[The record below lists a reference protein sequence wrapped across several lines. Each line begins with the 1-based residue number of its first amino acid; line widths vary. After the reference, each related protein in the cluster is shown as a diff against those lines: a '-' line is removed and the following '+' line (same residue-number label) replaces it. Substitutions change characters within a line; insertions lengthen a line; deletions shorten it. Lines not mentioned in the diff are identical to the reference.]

1 VSVELGVLGP
11 VELVREGDRVALG
24 GPKQRL
30 ALGLLTA
37 WRGRIVPV
45 DDLIDGIWPEGPP
58 VWPRKTVQVY
68 VTRLRRALGSYAEAI
83 RSEAAGYRLD
93 PAVVPVD
100 ADAFERDLRA
110 AASETRVDGA
120 IGCLRAALG
129 RWRGDAFAD
138 LRDCAAIV
146 PSAVQLDARRLEAMY
161 QLFDR
166 EVQLRPREVLA
177 ELQRAVEAN
186 PLHEGFVA
194 QLMTAQYRSGRQ
206 TDALATYQRLRR
218 RLIESG
224 LDAGRGV
231 RELEARILRHEI
243 DVAPRPAGAG
253 PERQRRRVTVVA
265 AEVTVESIEGIP
277 VDPEEELVLG
287 APVRR
292 AVKGRLVERGGI
304 VLAEV
309 GGELSA
315 CFGYPSTED
324 STERAVTAALA
335 ARDVAAVADTRVT
348 IRIGAD
354 TGVVIVEN
362 ARHGEG
368 DQGELTGVVG
378 PLLGSAAHL
387 RALADPGEVCLGA
400 ATAAAVEGRFV
411 VDRRDAA
418 TAIAVRALDQ
428 HPLWCGAEGLL
439 GRSRDLVAMAAIAE
453 RADSRLCAVLVA
465 GPPGVGKSALVEA
478 FVGGLDGSWS
488 TVRLHCDPR
497 QSTMPLQPFRRP
509 FPDLFNGD
517 SEPSARRIIR
527 ALQQRWAGRRPVL
540 VVEDVHAA
548 DPSTRETLDELP
560 DWLPGGLL
568 VMTSRSSSPLELHGD
583 VVPCVV
589 LGPLER
595 TTARALARARAGSWR
610 LRIHVLNEIA
620 DRSAGLPL
628 HVLALTDAAVD
639 QRAVSPGDPKA
650 QGTVPES
657 LYDSLMAQL
666 DRLGPDRAL
675 AQRCAVVGDPF
686 FSDDLAVV
694 SDEGFDGAGDRLA
707 TLVDAGVL
715 VIEDGHYRFAHALL
729 AQAAYDSLLNAD
741 RAALHARIAE
751 ALPAAVATSEPERL
765 AYHLEASGRRF
776 DGAVAWQR
784 ASGRA
789 IGHARFKEA
798 QHHARRAVALFDEI
812 EPAGWTDGGDSRHR
826 ALINLAISLSTT
838 SHGSTELAAVIKD
851 ACRSGAGDGEL
862 LAAPPIRVIDIINRQ
877 ALGDFRGATDVAQ
890 RLLDDAHCGK
900 SEQAIAI
907 AHHFLGATLVWRG
920 ALPEGTTE
928 LRLAAAHLDDIEG
941 SPTAIRLTVPLWT
954 MLALAAAIGDRR
966 DEADRMFE
974 RARSKLTPGDA
985 YRQCMLGSMVAIVD
999 QLAGRAGK
1007 VRHDMEPVWSM
1018 ATELGSDFWVTW
1030 SQVLLGW
1037 AIADEDGPSGVAMMV
1052 EAVDASAT
1060 RQIMP
1065 YANLLL
1071 GSRLCEHGDVAD
1083 GLARLAAGVALA
1095 GKTGEELWL
1104 PPLQLE
1110 RARWLHVEGDVDA
1123 AAAARADAMVRA
1135 TTMGAT
1141 CPSYG
1146 PPRMMSKPSRAS
1158 ASSRPTRPAPARS
1171 GSLLRPDD
1179 ALS

>member
-11 VELVREGDRVALG
+11 VELVREGGSVALG

-37 WRGRIVPV
+37 WRGRMVPV

-58 VWPRKTVQVY
+58 VRPRKTVQVY
-68 VTRLRRALGSYAEAI
+68 VTRLRRAFGSYAEAI
-83 RSEAAGYRLD
+83 HSEAAGYRLD

-100 ADAFERDLRA
+100 ADAFECDLRA

-120 IGCLRAALG
+120 IGHLRAALG
-129 RWRGDAFAD
+129 RWRGDAFVD

-161 QLFDR
+161 ELFDR
-166 EVQLRPREVLA
+166 EVQVRPREVLA
-177 ELQRAVEAN
+177 ELERAVEAN

-206 TDALATYQRLRR
+206 SDAVATYQRLRR

-224 LDAGRGV
+224 LEAGPGI

-243 DVAPRPAGAG
+243 DVAPRRPGVRA
-253 PERQRRRVTVVA
+253 ERQRRRVTVVA
-265 AEVTVESIEGIP
+265 VEVAVDSIGGIP
-277 VDPEEELVLG
+277 VDPEEELVLA

-292 AVKGRLVERGGI
+292 AVKGRIVERGGI

-309 GGELSA
+309 GGELSV

-324 STERAVTAALA
+324 STQRAVAAALA
-335 ARDVAAVADTRVT
+335 ARDLAALADTGVT

-354 TGVVIVEN
+354 TGVVIVED
-362 ARHGEG
+362 ARHGQG

-378 PLLGSAAHL
+378 PLLGSAARL
-387 RALADPGEVCLGA
+387 RAVAHPGEVRLGA
-400 ATAAAVEGRFV
+400 ATVAAVGDRFV
-411 VDRRDAA
+411 LDRRDDAA
-418 TAIAVRALDQ
+418 VAVRTVDQ
-428 HPLWCGAEGLL
+428 DPLWCDAEVLVGRGAE
-439 GRSRDLVAMAAIAE
+439 LVGMATVAE
-453 RADSRLCAVLVA
+453 SADSRLCAVLVA
-465 GPPGVGKSALVEA
+465 GPAGVGKSALVEA

-488 TVRLHCDPR
+488 TVHLHCDAR
-497 QSTMPLQPFRRP
+497 QSSMPLQPFRRP
-509 FPDLFNGD
+509 FPDLFEGD

-540 VVEDVHAA
+540 VVEDVHDA

-560 DWLPGGLL
+560 DWLPAGLL
-568 VMTSRSSSPLELHGD
+568 VMTSRSSSPVELRGA

-589 LGPLER
+589 LRPLER
-595 TTARALARARAGSWR
+595 AGARALARVRAGSGR
-610 LRIHVLNEIA
+610 LRVHELNEIA
-620 DRSAGLPL
+620 DRSAGIPL
-628 HVLALTDAAVD
+628 HVLALTDAAVAE
-639 QRAVSPGDPKA
+639 RAGAPGSLTR

-657 LYDSLMAQL
+657 LYESLMAQL

-675 AQRCAVVGDPF
+675 AQRCAVLGDPF
-686 FSDDLAVV
+686 SFYDLAVV
-694 SDEGFDGAGDRLA
+694 SDDGFDAGGDRLA

-715 VIEDGHYRFAHALL
+715 LIEDGHYRFAHALL
-729 AQAAYDSLLNAD
+729 AQAAYASLLNGD

-789 IGHARFKEA
+789 IGNSRFKEA
-798 QHHARRAVALFDEI
+798 HHHARRAVALFDEI
-812 EPAGWTDGGDSRHR
+812 EPAGWTDGGESRHR
-826 ALINLAISLSTT
+826 ALINLALSLSATT
-838 SHGSTELAAVIKD
+838 HGSTELGAVIEEV
-851 ACRSGAGDGEL
+851 CRSGVGDAEL
-862 LAAPPIRVIDIINRQ
+862 LATPSIGIIEIANRQ

-890 RLLDDAHCGK
+890 RLLEDAICGK
-900 SEQAIAI
+900 EEQAIAI
-907 AHHFLGATLVWRG
+907 ARHFLGATLVWRG
-920 ALPEGTTE
+920 ALTEGSAE
-928 LRLAAAHLDDIEG
+928 LQLAATHLDGLEG
-941 SPTAIRLTVPLWT
+941 SPNGFRLSVPLWT
-954 MLALAAAIGDRR
+954 MLALAAAIGDQP

-974 RARSKLTPGDA
+974 RARSQLTPGDG
-985 YRQCMLGSMVAIVD
+985 YRHCMLGSMVAIVD

-1037 AIADEDGPSGVAMMV
+1037 AIADEDGPSGLAMMV

-1071 GSRLCEHGDVAD
+1071 GSRLCAHGDVAG
-1083 GLARLAAGVALA
+1083 GLGRLAAGVALA
-1095 GKTGEELWL
+1095 EETGEELWV

-1110 RARWLHVEGDVDA
+1110 RAYWLRVEGDAEA
-1123 AAAARADAMVRA
+1123 AAAAQADAVVRA

-1141 CPSYG
+1141 CW
-1146 PPRMMSKPSRAS
+1146 A
-1158 ASSRPTRPAPARS
+1158 AAP
-1171 GSLLRPDD
+1171 
-1179 ALS
+1179 

>member
-1 VSVELGVLGP
+1 M
-11 VELVREGDRVALG
+11 
-24 GPKQRL
+24 
-30 ALGLLTA
+30 
-37 WRGRIVPV
+37 
-45 DDLIDGIWPEGPP
+45 
-58 VWPRKTVQVY
+58 
-68 VTRLRRALGSYAEAI
+68 
-83 RSEAAGYRLD
+83 
-93 PAVVPVD
+93 PVD

-110 AASETRVDGA
+110 AASETHVDRA

-129 RWRGDAFAD
+129 RWRGDAFVD

-161 QLFDR
+161 ELFDR

-177 ELQRAVEAN
+177 ELERAVEAN

-194 QLMTAQYRSGRQ
+194 QLMTALYRSDRQ

-224 LDAGRGV
+224 LEAGPGV
-231 RELEARILRHEI
+231 RELESRILRHEI

-265 AEVTVESIEGIP
+265 AAVTVESIEGIP
-277 VDPEEELVLG
+277 VDPEEELVVA

-292 AVKGRLVERGGI
+292 AVKARLVERGGV

-324 STERAVTAALA
+324 STERAVSAALA

-354 TGVVIVEN
+354 TGVVIVEG
-362 ARHGEG
+362 ARHREG
-368 DQGELTGVVG
+368 DQGELTAVVG
-378 PLLGSAAHL
+378 PLLGSAARL
-387 RALADPGEVCLGA
+387 RALADPGEVRLGA
-400 ATAAAVEGRFV
+400 ATAVAVEDRFV
-411 VDRRDAA
+411 VDRRDVA

-428 HPLWCGAEGLL
+428 DPLWCGAEGPL
-439 GRSRDLVAMAAIAE
+439 GRSGDLAEMAAIAAM
-453 RADSRLCAVLVA
+453 ADSRLCAVLVA

-478 FVGGLDGSWS
+478 FVGSLDGSWS
-488 TVRLHCDPR
+488 TVRLRCDAR

-509 FPDLFNGD
+509 FPDLFD
-517 SEPSARRIIR
+517 EDCEPSARRIIL
-527 ALQQRWAGRRPVL
+527 ALQERWAGRRPVL

-568 VMTSRSSSPLELHGD
+568 VMTSRSSSPLELRGD
-583 VVPCVV
+583 VVPAVV
-589 LGPLER
+589 LGPLDR
-595 TTARALARARAGSWR
+595 TTARALARARAGSRR

-620 DRSAGLPL
+620 DRSAGIPL
-628 HVLALTDAAVD
+628 HILALTDVALD
-639 QRAVSPGDPKA
+639 ERAVSHGA
-650 QGTVPES
+650 ANVQATVPES
-657 LYDSLMAQL
+657 LYDSLMARL
-666 DRLGPDRAL
+666 DRLGPARAL

-686 FSDDLAVV
+686 SSDDLAIV
-694 SDEGFDGAGDRLA
+694 SDEAFDGAGDRLA
-707 TLVDAGVL
+707 TLVEAGVL
-715 VIEDGHYRFAHALL
+715 VVEDGHYRFAHALL
-729 AQAAYDSLLNAD
+729 AQAAYDSLLNGD

-751 ALPAAVATSEPERL
+751 ALPAAVSIREPERL

-776 DGAVAWQR
+776 DGAVAWRR

-789 IGHARFKEA
+789 IGHARFQEA

-812 EPAGWTDGGDSRHR
+812 GPAGWTDGGDNRRR
-826 ALINLAISLSTT
+826 ALINLAVSLSTT
-838 SHGSTELAAVIKD
+838 SHGSTELAAVIED
-851 ACRSGAGDGEL
+851 ATRSGAGDGTL
-862 LAAPPIRVIDIINRQ
+862 LTAPPIGVIDIINRQ
-877 ALGDFRGATDVAQ
+877 ALGDFRSATDVAR
-890 RLLDDAHCGK
+890 RLLEDAKGEK

-920 ALPEGTTE
+920 ALPEGTAE
-928 LRLAAAHLDDIEG
+928 LQLAAAHLDNDIEG
-941 SPTAIRLTVPLWT
+941 SSTAIRFTVPLWT

-1007 VRHDMEPVWSM
+1007 VRYDMEPVWSM

-1037 AIADEDGPSGVAMMV
+1037 ATADEDGPSGVAMMV

-1065 YANLLL
+1065 YANFLL

-1095 GKTGEELWL
+1095 TETGEELWVPL
-1104 PPLQLE
+1104 LQLE
-1110 RARWLHVEGDVDA
+1110 QARWLHVQGDVDC

-1135 TTMGAT
+1135 TAMGADLLVRRAT
-1141 CPSYG
+1141 RDDVG
-1146 PPRMMSKPSRAS
+1146 AVEGVTHLRSRHNRFAHDLEAS
-1158 ASSRPTRPAPARS
+1158 AP
-1171 GSLLRPDD
+1171 
-1179 ALS
+1179 